1 MNYEDDLMM
10 YGVLSNNDIEEAMSK
25 GAIFI
30 APFDESQLQP
40 SGYNLTPT
48 YFIYSTKKKKLLPI
62 IRQKN
67 KVFVMI
73 DKNDTVLIRTRESI
87 AVSSNITGEF
97 NSKLRNT
104 AIGFGHIS
112 TTLDPG
118 WEGQLLIPYNNPTDK
133 KIEFVIEEKA
143 CGRIIYNSFVTLTF
157 YHMNSVATKSSDNK
171 SGRWDILDE
180 TVYRNNSILKRKKV
194 EILED
199 LADQLKERDNCGLE
213 SCILKNLNEAEREQ
227 YDNLEDNPSISEEE
241 YCEARQ
247 KLLAK
252 YMRAHIRKIRNM
264 YQQEMEKSIDV
275 VNKYIDTKQKF
286 LPLRYRFCRF
296 IVSNLKAIMGIVV
309 LLIILIIW
317 HILGNRENVDSK
329 KVTDYA
335 LGALAAYILFPLF
348 VKAIEKWFLD
358 KIR

>member
-1 MNYEDDLMM
+1 
-10 YGVLSNNDIEEAMSK
+10 
-25 GAIFI
+25 
-30 APFDESQLQP
+30 
-40 SGYNLTPT
+40 
-48 YFIYSTKKKKLLPI
+48 
-62 IRQKN
+62 
-67 KVFVMI
+67 
-73 DKNDTVLIRTRESI
+73 
-87 AVSSNITGEF
+87 
-97 NSKLRNT
+97 
-104 AIGFGHIS
+104 
-112 TTLDPG
+112 
-118 WEGQLLIPYNNPTDK
+118 
-133 KIEFVIEEKA
+133 
-143 CGRIIYNSFVTLTF
+143 
-157 YHMNSVATKSSDNK
+157 MNSVATKSSDNK

-296 IVSNLKAIMGIVV
+296 IVSNLKAIVGIVV